1 MDFTQIWLDQQVNR
15 LQSHRPTFCFYQT
28 MSLVIKPAF
37 RPVLDPEFVPAILWN
52 RAYEAKVKNDAAS
65 RPIDLALSRVDG
77 TTFRWSGR
85 VLSQGSANDV
95 LTIRYIERLFK
106 FLLWQK
112 GGSRLLVAGAPDV
125 AASLSEI
132 YSETGARTFDW
143 GFIGTKI
150 FGEPINVKSVELAEL
165 PEANDSVMT
174 LGRNLDGCRI
184 GFDLGGSDRKCA
196 AVIDGKV
203 VFSEEVVWDPYF
215 QSDPQYHIEGI
226 HETLMRA
233 AAHLPRVDAIGGS
246 SAGVYVNNE
255 VRAASLFRGVSPEDF
270 EKHIRSIFSTLKK
283 RWNNV
288 PFEVV
293 NDGEVT
299 ALAGSMGLEA
309 NSVLGI
315 AMGTSEAAGYVDAQ
329 GHIKPWLN
337 ELAFTPVDY
346 RDPANSPVDEWS
358 GDHGC
363 GALYFSQQAVAR
375 LAPAAGFDFG
385 KTPFPEQLMQVQE
398 AMKAGDNRAAS
409 IYETIGCYFG
419 YAIAHYADHYDIEN
433 LLILGRVTSGEG
445 GNMIINEAETVLA
458 KQFPELQIKLVVPDE
473 KTKRHGQAVAAASL
487 PPI

>member
-1 MDFTQIWLDQQVNR
+1 MNIVVT
-15 LQSHRPTFCFYQT
+15 PE
-28 MSLVIKPAF
+28 F
-37 RPVLDPEFVPAILWN
+37 RPVLDPSFVPAVLWN
-52 RAYEAKVKNDAAS
+52 RAYRAQAEADPAA
-65 RPIDLALSRVDG
+65 RTIHIALSRQDG
-77 TTFRWSGR
+77 TTFRWSGKI
-85 VLSQGSANDV
+85 LSASSANSQ
-95 LTIRYIERLFK
+95 LTLRYIERHVK

-112 GGSRLLVAGAPDV
+112 GGSRLIIAGAPDV
-125 AASLSEI
+125 AESLAAI
-132 YSETGARTFDW
+132 YSENGERAFDW

-150 FGEPINVKSVELAEL
+150 FGEPITIITAAADSL
-165 PEANDSVMT
+165 PAANDTVMT

-196 AVIDGKV
+196 ALIDGEV
-203 VFSEEVVWDPYF
+203 VFSEEIVWDPYF
-215 QSDPQYHIEGI
+215 QSDPNYHIEGI
-226 HETLMRA
+226 HDSLKRA

-255 VRAASLFRGVSPEDF
+255 VRAASLFRGVSPADF
-270 EKHIRSIFSTLKK
+270 EQHIRRIFFTLKE
-283 RWNNV
+283 RWSHI

-299 ALAGSMGLEA
+299 ALAGSMGLNA
-309 NSVLGI
+309 NRVLGV
-315 AMGTSEAAGYVDAQ
+315 AMGTSQAAGFVDGD

-337 ELAFTPVDY
+337 ELAFTPVDF
-346 RDPANSPVDEWS
+346 REPSESPVDEWS

-385 KTPFPEQLMQVQE
+385 AMPFPEQLVKVQE
-398 AMKAGDNRAAS
+398 AMTAGDARAAA

-419 YAIAHYADHYDIEN
+419 YSIAHYADYYDIEN

-458 KQFPELQIKLVVPDE
+458 KEFPELRIKLVVPDE

>member
-1 MDFTQIWLDQQVNR
+1 MHL
-15 LQSHRPTFCFYQT
+15 P
-28 MSLVIKPAF
+28 IKAAF
-37 RPVLDPEFVPAILWN
+37 KPILDPEFVPAVLWN
-52 RAYEAKVKNDAAS
+52 RAYISKAA
-65 RPIDLALSRVDG
+65 RDPKARQIHLALSRPDG
-77 TTFRWSGR
+77 TTFRWSGP
-85 VLSQGSANDV
+85 VLSAGGANDK
-95 LTIRYIERLFK
+95 LTLRYIERTVK

-112 GGSRLLVAGAPDV
+112 GGSRLAIAGAPET
-125 AASLSEI
+125 AEALAGI
-132 YSETGARTFDW
+132 YSEDGARHFDRD
-143 GFIGTKI
+143 FIGTKI
-150 FGEPINVKSVELAEL
+150 FGEPVTVTAVARAVEL
-165 PEANDSVMT
+165 PEANDGTMT

-196 AVIDGKV
+196 AVINGEI

-226 HETLMRA
+226 HDSLKRA
-233 AAHLPRVDAIGGS
+233 ASRLPRVDAIGGS

-270 EKHIRSIFSTLKK
+270 ESHIRRIFFTLKE
-283 RWNNV
+283 RWNGV

-299 ALAGSMGLEA
+299 ALAGSMSLGK
-309 NSVLGI
+309 NRVLGV
-315 AMGTSEAAGYVDAQ
+315 AMGTSEAAGYVDGG

-337 ELAFTPVDY
+337 ELAFAPVDY
-346 RDPANSPVDEWS
+346 REDAPVDEWS

-385 KTPFPEQLMQVQE
+385 DMPFPEQLVKIQE
-398 AMKAGDNRAAS
+398 AMEEGDPRAAS

-419 YAIAHYADHYDIEN
+419 YAIAHYAEFYEIEN
-433 LLILGRVTSGEG
+433 LLILGRVTSGDG
-445 GNMIINEAETVLA
+445 GQMIIDEAETVLA
-458 KQFPELQIKLVVPDE
+458 REFPDLRIKLVVPDE

-487 PPI
+487 PPLAIP

>member
-1 MDFTQIWLDQQVNR
+1 MKIN
-15 LQSHRPTFCFYQT
+15 
-28 MSLVIKPAF
+28 PAF
-37 RPVLDPEFVPAILWN
+37 RPVLDPEFVPAALWN
-52 RAYEAKVKNDAAS
+52 RAYRAKVKADSAA
-65 RPIDLALSRVDG
+65 RTIEIALCRADG
-77 TTFRWSGR
+77 TTFRWSGQI
-85 VLSQGSANDV
+85 LSATAENAP
-95 LTIRYIERLFK
+95 LTLRYIERHVK

-112 GGSRLLVAGAPDV
+112 GGSRLLIAGAPDV
-125 AASLSEI
+125 AAALAEI
-132 YSETGARTFDW
+132 YSEKGERTFDW

-150 FGEPINVKSVELAEL
+150 FGEPISVKAVDVSEL
-165 PEANDSVMT
+165 PAANDTVMT
-174 LGRNLDGCRI
+174 LGRNLEGCRI

-196 AVIDGKV
+196 ALIDGEV

-215 QSDPQYHIEGI
+215 QSDPDYHIEGI
-226 HETLMRA
+226 NDSLKRA

-270 EKHIRSIFSTLKK
+270 EKHIRRIFFTLKD
-283 RWNNV
+283 RWEGI

-299 ALAGSMGLEA
+299 ALAGSMGLNA
-309 NSVLGI
+309 NRVLGV
-315 AMGTSEAAGYVDAQ
+315 AMGTSEAAGYVDAD

-337 ELAFTPVDY
+337 ELAFAPVDF
-346 RDPANSPVDEWS
+346 RDPSESPVDEWS

-385 KTPFPEQLMQVQE
+385 KMPFPEQLVKVQE
-398 AMKAGDNRAAS
+398 AMKAGDPRAAA
-409 IYETIGCYFG
+409 IYETIGTYFG
-419 YAIAHYADHYDIEN
+419 YAIAHYADYYDIAN

-445 GNMIINEAETVLA
+445 GNIIINEAETVLA
-458 KQFPELQIKLVVPDE
+458 KEFPDLRIKLVVPDE

-487 PPI
+487 PPLAGKALEHADMALAGQA